1 MNLPHHPQLIKSL
14 ILTYVLFLFWR
25 SNPEVL
31 LCITE
36 YIFLM
41 FGLCHTSAASVL
53 FGRHRLAFIIIQKSA
68 PAHFNLAQTV
78 QAKCSIKQDKV
89 NSADSA
95 FILLII

>member
-41 FGLCHTSAASVL
+41 FGLCHTIAASVL
-53 FGRHRLAFIIIQKSA
+53 FGSHRLAFSVQKSA
-68 PAHFNLAQTV
+68 PAHFNLAKTV